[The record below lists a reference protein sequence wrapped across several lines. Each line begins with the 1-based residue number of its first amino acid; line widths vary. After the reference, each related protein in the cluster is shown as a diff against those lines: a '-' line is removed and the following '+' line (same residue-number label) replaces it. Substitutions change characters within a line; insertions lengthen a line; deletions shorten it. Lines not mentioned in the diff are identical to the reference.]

1 MELEIEAVGLFYN
14 QFSSDDDDDDD
25 LERVGEIAT
34 RNENY
39 LGK

>member
-14 QFSSDDDDDDD
+14 QFSSDDDDDD